1 LIKVSI
7 HTLSITLIL
16 CCERSAAMVRADRYS
31 EDWTVRETLQR
42 LVALLF
48 SLANLADIAS
58 TRSFRVRCEVLAI
71 IRRGEAAA
79 FRSVA
84 GAAGNFG
91 APVPAQAIVAAGDWM
106 MADDG
111 NDPTD
116 AVRLAQR
123 LRALAFA
130 LAFLLWNGEAPGA
143 PIIGFRDVLPAS
155 TLVWPQWPV
164 LSTLVPLP
172 RPP

>member
-1 LIKVSI
+1 
-7 HTLSITLIL
+7 
-16 CCERSAAMVRADRYS
+16 MDRVNKYG
-31 EDWTVRETLQR
+31 EDWTVQETLR
-42 LVALLF
+42 RIVALLL
-48 SLANLADIAS
+48 SLADLADLAS
-58 TRSFRVRCEVLAI
+58 TRPYRIRCKVLAI
-71 IRRGEAAA
+71 VRRAEAAA

-84 GAAGNFG
+84 GTARDFG
-91 APVPAQAIVAAGDWM
+91 SPVPAQAMVAAGAWM
-106 MADDG
+106 AADDG
-111 NDPTD
+111 DDPAD
-116 AVRLAQR
+116 AARLAQR

-130 LAFLLWNGEAPGA
+130 LAFLLLNGEAPGA

>member
-1 LIKVSI
+1 
-7 HTLSITLIL
+7 
-16 CCERSAAMVRADRYS
+16 MDRVNKYG
-31 EDWTVRETLQR
+31 EEWTYRETLR
-42 LVALLF
+42 RIVALLL
-48 SLANLADIAS
+48 SLADMADLAS
-58 TRSFRVRCEVLAI
+58 TRSWRVRCEVLAI
-71 IRRGEAAA
+71 VRRAEAAA

-91 APVPAQAIVAAGDWM
+91 APVPAQAIVAAGAWM
-106 MADDG
+106 AADDG
-111 NDPTD
+111 DDPAD
-116 AVRLAQR
+116 AARSAQR

-130 LAFLLWNGEAPGA
+130 LAFLLLNGEAPGA

-164 LSTLVPLP
+164 PSTLVPLP